1 MGPAHGLCLMQEIP
15 PDTADSIAAARAALA
30 PAPISRNRFRLRLGI
45 GSRLALGLAAVAA
58 VIVWGHILATRTT
71 RMAVDAVRSMQT
83 EHEPRAQRASAVME
97 SLVAYDRAVTEYL
110 QSGHSSPLG
119 ISTAAD
125 SLDAAVLTYFQRP
138 PDQPAS
144 QQTTAPGAQ
153 LLRQLTT
160 HMEHGR
166 ELAKHAAQ
174 RAEWLEQRYAALNRV
189 QQRINSAGG
198 AGLAINGTQVV
209 AARSLSE
216 LAAAINAV
224 RGNFAPSA
232 IVAQREREFLLALA
246 THTPELQRSP
256 GRNWLDL
263 EKEDFAQ
270 AVSLRLS
277 IDKFDATNDASRR
290 QFLAESA
297 ALTAGVQHYLQ
308 EPARRGLMTAAARA
322 ATSAAEAEET
332 LTKTGIAVLAVV
344 LLVSILLVA
353 SISLPVR
360 RLTAATKLQA
370 AGNRGARAP
379 RGGSAEID
387 ALAESFNTMA
397 AQISRAE
404 AELRAHQAE
413 LERHVAERTRQLHHL
428 AHHDPLTQLPNRR
441 QLSARLG
448 DALARAAAT
457 GQKLGLLFVD
467 VDNFKSINDTLGH
480 NYGDRV
486 LQEIAQRLS
495 AAAHGRALLAR
506 LGGDEFTILLEDVES
521 VEEVEARAAAIVTTL
536 QQPLTI
542 DGRLLATSASV
553 GASMYPEHAADA
565 EQLLRA
571 ADVALFRAKELGR
584 NRYALYKPALYDA
597 AAQRFRLEQ
606 SLRRAVEAGDLMLMF
621 QPQIDLHS
629 FEVTGLEA
637 LLRWRKPDGR
647 IATATE
653 FIHIA
658 EKTGLI
664 HELTDWVLRSATST
678 VAAWRAQ
685 GWHRASVAI
694 NISAPQFFES
704 DFCGHIARALEVTG
718 LPASALELELT
729 ETVFQTGPT
738 TVDSLRRL
746 RELGVSIALDDF
758 GIGYSSLTS
767 LEQLPITRVKLD
779 RMLVEGVDSNP
790 RSAAIVRSI
799 VALCHGL
806 GLQVIAEGVERPA
819 QLEFLSHCG
828 PIGVQ
833 GYLLAYP
840 VETQDAEKE
849 ARAAAARA
857 RSILETTSGSTAAQ
871 AAAGSL
877 VFVGSSGRRRTT
889 N

>member
-1 MGPAHGLCLMQEIP
+1 MQNIP
-15 PDTADSIAAARAALA
+15 LSPPPEAAASAT
-30 PAPISRNRFRLRLGI
+30 SRLFRLRLGI
-45 GSRLALGLAAVAA
+45 GGRLGLGLAAVSA
-58 VIVWGHILATRTT
+58 VIVWGHIQASRTT
-71 RMAVDAVRSMQT
+71 RIAVESVRSMQT
-83 EHEPRAQRASAVME
+83 EHEPRAQRASAVVE
-97 SLVAYDRAVTEYL
+97 SLVAYDRTVIEYL
-110 QSGHSSPLG
+110 QSSRSADLSS
-119 ISTAAD
+119 ISNASNA
-125 SLDAAVLTYFQRP
+125 LDAAVLTYFQRP
-138 PDQPAS
+138 ADQATATTPPA
-144 QQTTAPGAQ
+144 GAQ
-153 LLRQLTT
+153 LLPQLTS

-174 RAEWLEQRYAALNRV
+174 RAEWLEQRNASLDRV

-198 AGLAINGTQVV
+198 NGLAINGNQVV
-209 AARSLSE
+209 ANRSLAE
-216 LAAAINAV
+216 LSATISAVRANFAAASPAIAHREKEFAAALEAHNA
-224 RGNFAPSA
+224 
-232 IVAQREREFLLALA
+232 
-246 THTPELQRSP
+246 ELQRSP
-256 GRNWLDL
+256 GRTWLDL
-263 EKEDFAQ
+263 EKQDFAQ
-270 AVSLRLS
+270 AVKLRVA
-277 IDKFDATNDASRR
+277 IEKFDASNDAARR
-290 QFLAESA
+290 QFLEESA
-297 ALTAGVQHYLQ
+297 ALTGGVQQFLQ
-308 EPARRGLMTAAARA
+308 EPARRGLMDAAARA
-322 ATSAAEAEET
+322 ATSAEIAEQT
-332 LTKTGIAVLAVV
+332 LTKTDLAVLGVVLVVSV
-344 LLVSILLVA
+344 LLVV
-353 SISLPVR
+353 SISVPVR

-448 DALARAAAT
+448 GALARATAT

-486 LQEIAQRLS
+486 LQGIAERLRE
-495 AAAHGRALLAR
+495 AAKGRALLAR
-506 LGGDEFTILLEDVES
+506 LGGDEFTILLEDVGS
-521 VEEVEARAAAIVTTL
+521 VEEVETRASEIVMTL

-553 GASMYPEHAADA
+553 GASMYPDHADDA

-621 QPQIDLHS
+621 QPQIALHT

-647 IATATE
+647 VATATE

-704 DFCGHIARALEVTG
+704 DFCEHIARALEVTG

-729 ETVFQTGPT
+729 ETVFQTGPS
-738 TVDSLRRL
+738 TVESLRRL

-840 VETQDAEKE
+840 VETHDAQKE
-849 ARAAAARA
+849 AHAAAARA
-857 RSILETTSGSTAAQ
+857 RSILETTSRHASAEN
-871 AAAGSL
+871 AGASL
-877 VFVGSSGRRRTT
+877 VFVGGGRRRSTT

>member
-1 MGPAHGLCLMQEIP
+1 MREIP
-15 PDTADSIAAARAALA
+15 PETAASITAARAEIA
-30 PAPISRNRFRLRLGI
+30 PPPPPSRRGWLRLGI
-45 GSRLALGLAAVAA
+45 AGRLALGLAAVTA
-58 VIVWGHILATRTT
+58 VIVWGHVLATRTT
-71 RMAVDAVRSMQT
+71 RIAVQAVESMQT
-83 EHEPRAQRASAVME
+83 EHEPRAQRASAVVE
-97 SLVAYDRAVTEYL
+97 SLVAYDRTVIEYL
-110 QSGHSSPLG
+110 QSGRGSGL
-119 ISTAAD
+119 AAITSAAEGLD
-125 SLDAAVLTYFQRP
+125 SAVLSYFQRP
-138 PDQPAS
+138 GTESAAAQASTPA
-144 QQTTAPGAQ
+144 GAQ
-153 LLRQLTT
+153 LLPQLTS

-166 ELAKHAAQ
+166 ELARHATQ
-174 RAEWLEQRYAALNRV
+174 RAEWLEQRYALLDRV

-198 AGLAINGTQVV
+198 AGLAINGSQVV
-209 AARSLSE
+209 ASRSLAE
-216 LAAAINAV
+216 LATAINDV
-224 RGNFAPSA
+224 RGNFSPSPV
-232 IVAQREREFLLALA
+232 IAQREHEFESALA
-246 THTPELQRSP
+246 AHSAELQRSP
-256 GRNWLDL
+256 GRNWLDM
-263 EKEDFAQ
+263 EKQDFAQ
-270 AVSLRLS
+270 AVKLRVA
-277 IDKFDATNDASRR
+277 IEKFDATNDAARR
-290 QFLAESA
+290 QFLEESG
-297 ALTAGVQHYLQ
+297 ALTAGVRQFLQ
-308 EPARRGLMTAAARA
+308 EPARRGLMEAAARA
-322 ATSAAEAEET
+322 ATSAQGAENT
-332 LTKTGIAVLAVV
+332 LTMTGIAVLGVVVVISV
-344 LLVSILLVA
+344 LLVI
-353 SISLPVR
+353 SISVPVR

-370 AGNRGARAP
+370 AGNRAALAP

-397 AQISRAE
+397 SQIARAE
-404 AELRAHQAE
+404 SELRAHQSE
-413 LERHVAERTRQLHHL
+413 LERHVDERTRQLHHL

-441 QLSARLG
+441 QLAARLSA
-448 DALARAAAT
+448 ALAGAAAT

-467 VDNFKSINDTLGH
+467 VDNFKSVNDTLGH
-480 NYGDRV
+480 NFGDRV
-486 LQEIAQRLS
+486 LQGVAERLR
-495 AAAHGRALLAR
+495 AATRGRGLLAR
-506 LGGDEFTILLEDVES
+506 LGGDEFTILLEDVRSVDDVES
-521 VEEVEARAAAIVTTL
+521 QAAEIVSTL
-536 QQPLTI
+536 QQPLTV

-553 GASMYPEHAADA
+553 GASLYPDHAEDA

-584 NRYALYKPALYDA
+584 NRHALYTPALYDA

-606 SLRRAVEAGDLMLMF
+606 SLRRAVENGDLMLMF
-621 QPQIDLHS
+621 QPQVALHT
-629 FEVTGLEA
+629 FEVSGLEA

-647 IATATE
+647 VATATE

-704 DFCGHIARALEVTG
+704 DFCEHIARALEVTG

-729 ETVFQTGPT
+729 ETVFQTGPS

-746 RELGVSIALDDF
+746 REMGVSIALDDF

-840 VETQDAEKE
+840 VETADAEKE
-849 ARAAAARA
+849 AQAAAARA
-857 RSILETTSGSTAAQ
+857 RSILSNSSATESAGS
-871 AAAGSL
+871 SL
-877 VFVGSSGRRRTT
+877 VFVNSPGRRRTS

>member
-1 MGPAHGLCLMQEIP
+1 MQEISP
-15 PDTADSIAAARAALA
+15 ETAEAIAAERAAVPLRTRS
-30 PAPISRNRFRLRLGI
+30 SRRWLRLGI

-58 VIVWGHILATRTT
+58 VIVWGHILAARTT
-71 RMAVDAVRSMQT
+71 RIAVDTVRSMQT
-83 EHEPRAQRASAVME
+83 EHEPRAQRASAVVE
-97 SLVAYDRAVTEYL
+97 SLVTYDRSVTEYL
-110 QSGHSSPLG
+110 QSGRSADLG
-119 ISTAAD
+119 NITAAAEA
-125 SLDAAVLTYFQRP
+125 LDGATLTYFQASETKSRGTP
-138 PDQPAS
+138 P
-144 QQTTAPGAQ
+144 PGAQ
-153 LLRQLTT
+153 LLPQLTG
-160 HMEHGR
+160 HMERGR
-166 ELAKHAAQ
+166 DLAKHAAQ
-174 RAEWLEQRYAALNRV
+174 RADWLEQRHTALDRV

-198 AGLAINGTQVV
+198 GGVAISGTQVI
-209 AARSLSE
+209 ANRSLAD
-216 LAAAINAV
+216 LASTINAV
-224 RGNFAPSA
+224 RGNFAAPA
-232 IVAQREREFLLALA
+232 VIAQREHEFTNALE
-246 THTPELQRSP
+246 THNAELQRSP
-256 GRNWLDL
+256 GRAWLDI

-270 AVSLRLS
+270 AVKLRVA
-277 IDKFDATNDASRR
+277 IEKFDTTNDAARR
-290 QFLAESA
+290 QFLEESA
-297 ALTAGVQHYLQ
+297 DLTAGVQKYLQ
-308 EPARRGLMTAAARA
+308 EPARRGLMEAASRA
-322 ATSAAEAEET
+322 ATSAEEAEHT
-332 LTKTGIAVLAVV
+332 LTQTGIAVLCVVLVVSV
-344 LLVSILLVA
+344 LLVV

-370 AGNRGARAP
+370 TGNRDARAP

-387 ALAESFNTMA
+387 DLAESFNTMA
-397 AQISRAE
+397 AQIMRAE

-413 LERHVAERTRQLHHL
+413 LERHVAERTHQLHHL

-448 DALARAAAT
+448 GALARAEAT

-486 LQEIAQRLS
+486 LQAISDRLREAS
-495 AAAHGRALLAR
+495 QGCALLAR
-506 LGGDEFTILLEDVES
+506 LGGDEFTILLEDVKA
-521 VEEVEARAAAIVTTL
+521 VEDAEAYAAAIVSTL
-536 QQPLTI
+536 QQPITI
-542 DGRLLATSASV
+542 DGRLLAVSASV
-553 GASMYPEHAADA
+553 GASLYPDHADDA

-584 NRYALYKPALYDA
+584 NRYALYKAELYDA

-606 SLRRAVEAGDLMLMF
+606 SLRRAVENGDLMLMF
-621 QPQIDLHS
+621 QPQIALHT
-629 FEVTGLEA
+629 FEVSGLEA

-685 GWHRASVAI
+685 GWHRATVAI

-704 DFCGHIARALEVTG
+704 DFCEHIARALEVTG

-746 RELGVSIALDDF
+746 REMGVAVALDDF

-840 VETQDAEKE
+840 VESQDAQNE
-849 ARAAAARA
+849 ANAAAARA
-857 RSILETTSGSTAAQ
+857 RSILEISGRGQHVEPAS
-871 AAAGSL
+871 SPL
-877 VFVGSSGRRRTT
+877 VFVGGGGGNRRRTS
-889 N
+889 